1 MSAPVKPVSGKAVLG
16 MNTVLNT
23 GQKIHEY
30 AKYLKLTYIASNI
43 DEELRKAKML
53 DMKPDQFL
61 EELLHQ
67 ETIGR
72 SERSKK
78 TRIKNAGF
86 PFKKYLSDYDPECIP
101 EGARKYLNELKT
113 LDFITKGE
121 NIIAYGNPGTGKT
134 HLAIGLGIEAANAGY
149 SVKFYSVPTLVN
161 QLKELKMHSSL
172 LTIKNM
178 FENTDLLI
186 LDELGYISFDR
197 EGGEL
202 LFTHLSMRS
211 ERKSTIVTTNV
222 SVEKS
227 KTIFN
232 NPVLTAAIADRLSS
246 EAFLLDMIG
255 TSNRRKKA

>member
-1 MSAPVKPVSGKAVLG
+1 MTTSLQ
-16 MNTVLNT
+16 T
-23 GQKIHEY
+23 GEKIREY

-43 DEELRKAKML
+43 EEELKKAKML
-53 DMKPDQFL
+53 DMMPGQFL

-86 PFKKYLSDYDPECIP
+86 PFKKYLSDYDPERMP
-101 EGARKYLNELKT
+101 EGARKYLSELKT
-113 LDFITKGE
+113 LDFIAKGE

-134 HLAIGLGIEAANAGY
+134 HLAIALGIEAANAGY

-222 SVEKS
+222 TVEKW
-227 KTIFN
+227 KMT
-232 NPVLTAAIADRLSS
+232 LSS
-246 EAFLLDMIG
+246 FFGQIKQ
-255 TSNRRKKA
+255 RKIYLPINALSCLKS

>member
-1 MSAPVKPVSGKAVLG
+1 MTTSLQ
-16 MNTVLNT
+16 T
-23 GQKIHEY
+23 GEKIREY

-43 DEELRKAKML
+43 DEELKKAKML
-53 DMKPDQFL
+53 EMMPDKFL
-61 EELLHQ
+61 EELFHQ
-67 ETIGR
+67 EVIGR
-72 SERSKK
+72 SERSKAY
-78 TRIKNAGF
+78 RIKNAGF
-86 PFKKYLSDYDPECIP
+86 PFKKYLSDYDPECMP

-113 LDFITKGE
+113 LDFIAKGE

-178 FENTDLLI
+178 FENIDLLI

-222 SVEKS
+222 SVDKW
-227 KTIFN
+227 KTIFT
-232 NPVLTAAIADRLSS
+232 NPVITAAIADRLSS

-255 TSNRRKKA
+255 TSNRKKKA